1 MKLLQV
7 RLRGGPKFSISV
19 RKFNLKKVK
28 LGNGIEVK
36 NTETRFGGDGQ
47 AFFVQQKQSNR
58 YSAQVLV

>member
-47 AFFVQQKQSNR
+47 VFLSNKSSPIGIAPR
-58 YSAQVLV
+58 C

>member
-36 NTETRFGGDGQ
+36 NTETRFGGTVR
-47 AFFVQQKQSNR
+47 FFVQQKQSNR
-58 YSAQVLV
+58 YSTQVLV